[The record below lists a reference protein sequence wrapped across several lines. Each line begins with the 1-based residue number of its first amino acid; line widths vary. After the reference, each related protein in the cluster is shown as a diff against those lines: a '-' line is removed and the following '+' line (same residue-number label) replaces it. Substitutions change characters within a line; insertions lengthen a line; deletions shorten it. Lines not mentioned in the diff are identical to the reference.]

1 MRQDDLRAQELHV
14 TGSVGEGEE
23 KMSGRAGPHLDKKYL
38 ERGAN

>member
-1 MRQDDLRAQELHV
+1 MRRDDLRAQELHV

-23 KMSGRAGPHLDKKYL
+23 MSGRAGLHLDKMYL